1 MKEYLARIGVNGPAL
16 TLLTVMALTFL
27 LQLIE
32 VARTQVLLFGMCT
45 FVLYVAEWLVAR
57 RVQVL
62 SKVLSRIR
70 VGLTVRMLARQ
81 VLTLT
86 LFASVGVVGGTIWWI
101 VVAGVAAF
109 FSLTLGYDL
118 LRHQVLR
125 RAKLPAQTRNIDLSS
140 LSLPRVP
147 KLLRKLPMNRVLPAD
162 LPLVLGTVI
171 HLGGGSAWWTVAG
184 SLLSV
189 GAALALFVAVLPIF
203 LDHLW
208 HSPTDE
214 TVLTSINEQLAA
226 LRPEV
231 VLYFA
236 FGVGEHNAVY
246 QANMWLQALEHL
258 DRRALVIFREH
269 GNMPHLDPTFLPVVC
284 VPRADDLAA
293 LDLSTVRVALYPGN
307 TGKNIHLIQRA
318 EIKHV
323 FVGHGDSD
331 KLPSSNRVSR
341 IFDEIWVAGRGGRDR
356 YRRVQHAIDD
366 EGIVEVGRPQLVEV
380 EGPRSPDAR
389 AVPTVIYAPTWE
401 GVDDNNYLT
410 SADTV
415 GLELVERLLRNPEPV
430 RLVYKP
436 HPLLG
441 KRSPRA
447 AAAHR
452 RIIALVE
459 EANAALE
466 PVPDEAEQELAS
478 LRKQIDHF
486 RADAAEQHLS
496 EADILAHRSLIRRWH
511 DLYWTSAGPLRHH
524 VVTDSLPSL
533 FSAFNQADAMISDIS
548 SVVADF
554 IAGGKPYAVTN
565 LWDLDDEEFRR
576 QYPSAG
582 AGYVLRPGV
591 AGLDTIL
598 SAARAPSEDPL
609 AERRDILKHYLL
621 GPDEPDAQTRFA
633 AAVDDLYQRGLRD
646 FPLGTVA
653 APIPAD
659 PFTGSQNRIK
669 ADVVNSWTWA
679 SP

>member
-1 MKEYLARIGVNGPAL
+1 IG
-16 TLLTVMALTFL
+16 
-27 LQLIE
+27 
-32 VARTQVLLFGMCT
+32 
-45 FVLYVAEWLVAR
+45 
-57 RVQVL
+57 
-62 SKVLSRIR
+62 
-70 VGLTVRMLARQ
+70 
-81 VLTLT
+81 
-86 LFASVGVVGGTIWWI
+86 
-101 VVAGVAAF
+101 
-109 FSLTLGYDL
+109 
-118 LRHQVLR
+118 
-125 RAKLPAQTRNIDLSS
+125 
-140 LSLPRVP
+140 
-147 KLLRKLPMNRVLPAD
+147 
-162 LPLVLGTVI
+162 
-171 HLGGGSAWWTVAG
+171 
-184 SLLSV
+184 
-189 GAALALFVAVLPIF
+189 
-203 LDHLW
+203 
-208 HSPTDE
+208 
-214 TVLTSINEQLAA
+214 
-226 LRPEV
+226 
-231 VLYFA
+231 
-236 FGVGEHNAVY
+236 
-246 QANMWLQALEHL
+246 
-258 DRRALVIFREH
+258 
-269 GNMPHLDPTFLPVVC
+269 
-284 VPRADDLAA
+284 
-293 LDLSTVRVALYPGN
+293 
-307 TGKNIHLIQRA
+307 
-318 EIKHV
+318 
-323 FVGHGDSD
+323 
-331 KLPSSNRVSR
+331 
-341 IFDEIWVAGRGGRDR
+341 
-356 YRRVQHAIDD
+356 D

-389 AVPTVIYAPTWE
+389 AAPTVIDAPTWE

-554 IAGGKPYAVTN
+554 IAGGKPYAVT
-565 LWDLDDEEFRR
+565 
-576 QYPSAG
+576 
-582 AGYVLRPGV
+582 
-591 AGLDTIL
+591 IL

-609 AERRDILKHYLL
+609 AGRRDILKHYLL